1 MKMEGFNL
9 NVNNGFPPVLPKKL
23 GEILYFDSDDG
34 NEYLLMN
41 LGLKKKS
48 VELDENGFTK
58 EQAARIMARINNPD
72 RSKDVV
78 FTPEEWDAYGK
89 EHGLI

>member
-1 MKMEGFNL
+1 MQGFNV

-23 GEILYFDSDDG
+23 GDILYFDSADG
-34 NEYLLMN
+34 YKYLLMN
-41 LGLKKKS
+41 LGAEKKAE
-48 VELDENGFTK
+48 ELDENGFTK

-78 FTPEEWDAYGK
+78 FTPEEWDAYGI